1 LTYSQT
7 ISKSERYFS
16 IKKDYTKLL
25 HEFIKEIETFFNPA
39 FCNASNWQLCKDVLN
54 GISVF
59 QEIENREDRLLL
71 HNISRKH
78 GLIAL
83 CPNDKIGI
91 DYKGKNKSFVVKSS
105 IGNLPLEK

>member
-1 LTYSQT
+1 ME
-7 ISKSERYFS
+7 KDF
-16 IKKDYTKLL
+16 KKLK
-25 HEFIKEIETFFNPA
+25 HEFIKEIETLLNPA
-39 FCNASNWQLCKDVLN
+39 FYNVSSWPLCEDVLN
-54 GISVF
+54 GISVL
-59 QEIENREDRLLL
+59 QEIDNREDRLLL

-105 IGNLPLEK
+105 IGSLQLEK